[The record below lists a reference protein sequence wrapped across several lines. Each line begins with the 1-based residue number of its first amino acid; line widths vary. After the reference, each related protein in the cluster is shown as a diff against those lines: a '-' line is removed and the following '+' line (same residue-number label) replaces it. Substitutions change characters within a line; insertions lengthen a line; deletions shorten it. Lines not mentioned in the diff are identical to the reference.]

1 MAFADDDERSTA
13 FACRVVLTSMA
24 YHALVDVETL
34 GDMVAVRVVGYE
46 QVHVSMR
53 SLKMKTS

>member
-1 MAFADDDERSTA
+1 VSSVGMAFADDDERSTA

-34 GDMVAVRVVGYE
+34 GEYGCCPRCWI
-46 QVHVSMR
+46 
-53 SLKMKTS
+53 